1 MTLPMGRP
9 SRIPELTE
17 KIARKAFPK
26 GNVYMRMR
34 DELGEMYKDEDFQ
47 DLYGKSGGWA
57 ESPGRLALVS
67 IMQYAENLT
76 DRQAADAVRGRIDW
90 KYALGLEISDA
101 GFDYSVLS
109 EFRARLVE
117 GGAEQRVLERMLEVY
132 RERGLLKAR
141 GRQRTDTT
149 HVLGAVRDVNRLELV
164 GETLRHVLEAL
175 AVVAPEWLQSWVPAE
190 WQDRYA
196 ARMDD
201 YRLPKGQSERERLA
215 ETIGGDGYELLR
227 RVYECGLAQAGAG
240 TGAGTGMGAG
250 AGATGWSWLRQ
261 LPAVEVMRRIWVQ
274 QYEWRD
280 DDGRA
285 YWRKSGDLPPGAD
298 IIHSPYDLDV
308 RYSSKRNTH
317 WVGYKVGLTETCDE
331 DTPNL
336 IVHVTTT
343 PATTADD
350 TLITSVHAAL
360 ADKDLL
366 PTEHYVDAG
375 FVNAQAL
382 VDSQTEHGVEV
393 IGPARPDTT
402 WQARQAQGFDVSAFE
417 IDWAAQ
423 RSTCPQ
429 GKTSRS
435 WSPSHDTFGKETIHI
450 QFARQDCLACPCQLQ
465 CTRTQQVARTLH
477 LRAPDSHLA
486 LQARRQYQTTPDFK
500 RRYARRAGIEGC
512 IAQGLAVADL
522 RHARYI
528 GLAKTRL
535 QHILTAA
542 ALNIGRAVRWLA
554 GVPKARTRVS
564 HFARLTLAVTP
575 AL

>member
-1 MTLPMGRP
+1 MTLP
-9 SRIPELTE
+9 
-17 KIARKAFPK
+17 IARP
-26 GNVYMRMR
+26 RR
-34 DELGEMYKDEDFQ
+34 DTGIDREDRAEGVSERECLHAHANELGEMYEDEDFQ

-201 YRLPKGQSERERLA
+201 YRLQKGQSERERLA
-215 ETIGGDGYELLR
+215 GTIGGDGYELLR

-240 TGAGTGMGAG
+240 TGLGAG

-261 LPAVEVMRRIWVQ
+261 LPAVEVIRRIWVQ

-285 YWRKSGDLPPGAD
+285 SWRKSGDLPPGAA
-298 IIHSPYDLDV
+298 SSTV
-308 RYSSKRNTH
+308 RMTWMCATAPNETH

-350 TLITSVHAAL
+350 TL
-360 ADKDLL
+360 
-366 PTEHYVDAG
+366 G
-375 FVNAQAL
+375 
-382 VDSQTEHGVEV
+382 
-393 IGPARPDTT
+393 
-402 WQARQAQGFDVSAFE
+402 
-417 IDWAAQ
+417 
-423 RSTCPQ
+423 
-429 GKTSRS
+429 
-435 WSPSHDTFGKETIHI
+435 
-450 QFARQDCLACPCQLQ
+450 
-465 CTRTQQVARTLH
+465 
-477 LRAPDSHLA
+477 
-486 LQARRQYQTTPDFK
+486 
-500 RRYARRAGIEGC
+500 
-512 IAQGLAVADL
+512 
-522 RHARYI
+522 
-528 GLAKTRL
+528 
-535 QHILTAA
+535 
-542 ALNIGRAVRWLA
+542 
-554 GVPKARTRVS
+554 
-564 HFARLTLAVTP
+564 
-575 AL
+575 

>member
-1 MTLPMGRP
+1 MTLPRARP
-9 SRIPELTE
+9 SGIPELTE
-17 KIARKAFPK
+17 KIAREAFPK

-34 DELGEMYKDEDFQ
+34 DELGEIYKDEDFQ

-149 HVLGAVRDVNRLELV
+149 HVLGAVRDMNRLELV

-175 AVVAPEWLQSWVPAE
+175 AVVAPEWLQSWVPAD

-201 YRLPKGQSERERLA
+201 YRLPKGQSEREQLA
-215 ETIGGDGYELLR
+215 ETIGRDGYELLR
-227 RVYECGLAQAGAG
+227 RVYESGSAGINVSAGAP
-240 TGAGTGMGAG
+240 
-250 AGATGWSWLRQ
+250 GWSWLRQ
-261 LPAVEVMRRIWVQ
+261 LPAVEVMRRIWIQ
-274 QYEWRD
+274 HYGWQD
-280 DDGRA
+280 DRV

-298 IIHSPYDLDV
+298 IICSPYDLEV
-308 RYSSKRNTH
+308 RYSSKRNFH

-331 DTPNL
+331 DSPNL

-350 TLITSVHAAL
+350 TLMTSVHAAL

-375 FVNAQAL
+375 FVNAETL
-382 VDSQTEHGVEV
+382 VSSQTEHGVEV

-402 WQARQAQGFDVSAFE
+402 WQARQARGFDVSAFE
-417 IDWAAQ
+417 IDWPAQ
-423 RSTCPQ
+423 LSTCPQ

-435 WSPSHDTFGKETIHI
+435 WSPSHDAFGKEAIHI
-450 QFARQDCLACPCQLQ
+450 QFARQDCLACPDRLP
-465 CTRTQQVARTLH
+465 CTHSQQAARTLH
-477 LRAPDSHLA
+477 LRSQDSHLA

-522 RHARYI
+522 RQARYI

-535 QHILTAA
+535 QHVLTAA

-575 AL
+575 VL